1 MTDYR
6 ILRLQVQRGPVKV
19 GRAPLRRYEPAAL
32 VPVERLLAEP
42 RGVRGIAADG
52 EEILDVHHTEHPRT
66 RDRKGRGGILF
77 IGTGDYA
84 ALRARYGDHVVDGIA
99 GETILLDA
107 QEGLAGRRL
116 SSTATITTADG
127 TLELHR
133 VRVAEPCIEFSR
145 FCLRREPTPVVD
157 EVLKQTLV
165 DLDDGARGYRSIS
178 SAEGIIATG
187 DILTI

>member
-6 ILRLQVQRGPVKV
+6 ILRLQVQRGPLKI

-52 EEILDVHHTEHPRT
+52 EEILDVHHTEHPQT

-77 IGTGDYA
+77 MGTGDYA
-84 ALRARYGDHVVDGIA
+84 ALRARYGDHLVDGIA

-107 QEGLAGRRL
+107 PVGLAGRRL
-116 SSTATITTADG
+116 PATAKITTADG
-127 TLELHR
+127 PLELR
-133 VRVAEPCIEFSR
+133 AVRPAEPCIEFSR
-145 FCLRREPTPVVD
+145 FCLRREPSPVVD
-157 EVLKQTLV
+157 EVLKGTLI

-178 SAEGIIATG
+178 SGEGTIAIG
-187 DILTI
+187 DVVTI